1 MGIPRLAWSTRGG
14 ADVSLRW
21 FHLVFIAASV
31 ILSAFVCAWAI
42 GEYRLAHEGQYI
54 AIGCVALA
62 FGAALAV
69 YGAKFQRKTRNL

>member
-1 MGIPRLAWSTRGG
+1 M
-14 ADVSLRW
+14 SLRL

-31 ILSAFVCAWAI
+31 VLAAFVCAWAV
-42 GEYRLAHEGQYI
+42 GQYRLEHEAQYI

-62 FGAALAV
+62 LGAALAV